1 MASTIDMHEILIPGM
16 TILLTKLRGPSLTI
30 TTNISLDRK
39 RAMVKM
45 MRMVR
50 MVAKMLEGL
59 LNRKR

>member
-16 TILLTKLRGPSLTI
+16 TILLTKLRGPFLTI

-45 MRMVR
+45 MRIVR
-50 MVAKMLEGL
+50 MVAKMLKGL

>member
-39 RAMVKM
+39 RAMVKV

-50 MVAKMLEGL
+50 MVAKMLKGL
-59 LNRKR
+59 LNRKH